1 MTGSVIRKNQL
12 NLLNKASKYLEEAL
26 DVATELN
33 IKGELKDDSLSFIA
47 ELSEDLDYLKSLSP
61 KQLHLEEILD
71 MLDILQGTRD
81 ALIAGGTIY
90 VY

>member
-1 MTGSVIRKNQL
+1 MTGSVIRQNQL

>member
-71 MLDILQGTRD
+71 MIDILKGTRD

>member
-1 MTGSVIRKNQL
+1 MTGSVIRQNQM

-71 MLDILQGTRD
+71 MIDILQGTRD

>member
-1 MTGSVIRKNQL
+1 MTGSVIRQNQM

-33 IKGELKDDSLSFIA
+33 IKGELKDDSLSIIA

-71 MLDILQGTRD
+71 MIDILQGTRD

>member
-1 MTGSVIRKNQL
+1 MTGSVIRQNQM

>member
-1 MTGSVIRKNQL
+1 MTGSVIRQTQMK
-12 NLLNKASKYLEEAL
+12 LLNKASKYLEEAL

-71 MLDILQGTRD
+71 MIDILQGTRD

>member
-1 MTGSVIRKNQL
+1 MTGSVIRQNQL

-71 MLDILQGTRD
+71 MIDILQGTRD

>member
-1 MTGSVIRKNQL
+1 MTGSVIRQNQI